1 MASDFVTYTWNKH
14 SLGLSGYYH
23 RRKEKIPNITTVQTD
38 PNLKYYTFTGMENA
52 DGTTGGYSGFERE
65 FVNHEFGGELS
76 YQYKNERI
84 QTLTTLSYA
93 KGNEDVWGD
102 IKYSP
107 GKYHTTTYNL
117 LSMNRIKSGR
127 TEHIIDISINYQTG
141 KADEYRQEKIIEK
154 DPVTGIESSYWNTL
168 LTYDERY
175 TVDLLN
181 ANLHYRLLWSNHH
194 TGEATAYAGARAY
207 FQSVEDQYN
216 LPSSSLTVRQAT
228 ICMEGGY
235 SFLRKNNRSLWIEA
249 EAGYHISLSS
259 DLSLNDP
266 STEYAQSVLL
276 PDMTYY
282 GASYAHG
289 KLQIQYQ
296 MPVTIKKHT
305 NVWFVKAT
313 GAYLKTDKKTDSK
326 MFGISLGLYH

>member
-1 MASDFVTYTWNKH
+1 MPICTTACCGVIIT
-14 SLGLSGYYH
+14 L
-23 RRKEKIPNITTVQTD
+23 EKPQPTQ
-38 PNLKYYTFTGMENA
+38 
-52 DGTTGGYSGFERE
+52 
-65 FVNHEFGGELS
+65 
-76 YQYKNERI
+76 
-84 QTLTTLSYA
+84 
-93 KGNEDVWGD
+93 
-102 IKYSP
+102 
-107 GKYHTTTYNL
+107 
-117 LSMNRIKSGR
+117 
-127 TEHIIDISINYQTG
+127 
-141 KADEYRQEKIIEK
+141 
-154 DPVTGIESSYWNTL
+154 
-168 LTYDERY
+168 
-175 TVDLLN
+175 
-181 ANLHYRLLWSNHH
+181 
-194 TGEATAYAGARAY
+194 GARAY